1 MNIDHIKAIVE
12 KGNLAWNVALN
23 SGNVNSLAALYAEDA
38 TVSAGDGKTI
48 VGRVAIEKLFNG
60 FIDNGVHNHSLEIIQ
75 VMGSNNMIYQV
86 TKWSANGAET
96 NGIKPSF
103 GGITMSTLLQS
114 DDDKWL
120 ISAHVWNAAG

>member
-1 MNIDHIKAIVE
+1 MNIDHMKAIVKE
-12 KGNLAWNVALN
+12 GNLAWNVALN

-48 VGRVAIEKLFNG
+48 VGRAAIEELFNG

-75 VMGSNNMIYQV
+75 VKGSGNMIYQV

-96 NGIKPSF
+96 NGVKPSF
-103 GGITMSTLLQS
+103 GGITMCTLLQS
-114 DDDKWL
+114 DDDEWL